1 MKYHVIV
8 FCEEDEENPILL
20 ECGESNGGFSVK
32 ENPILL
38 WIADWFISTS
48 KYISF
53 G

>member
-32 ENPILL
+32 GFVLL
-38 WIADWFISTS
+38 IKD
-48 KYISF
+48 
-53 G
+53 